1 MRIVGLVYRVVEE
14 ILCVEV
20 VVPLLPEV
28 VFREE
33 VVELTEVLEV
43 PVIRLVDSLDWW
55 VVYLLTEELF
65 S

>member
-1 MRIVGLVYRVVEE
+1 MEE